1 MVDKISKEKR
11 SENMSR
17 IRSRDTKPEI
27 KLRSELHR
35 RGFRF
40 RVCRKDLPGKPDI
53 VLPKYKTVIQVH
65 GCFWHRHEG
74 CKEATVPKT
83 RTEWWLEKLNKNV
96 RRDRQVEEELRELGW
111 KVIIVWECEL
121 KKKSIDAFIDRLEL
135 TIKNE

>member
-1 MVDKISKEKR
+1 
-11 SENMSR
+11 MSR

-27 KLRSELHR
+27 ILRSHLHQ

-53 VLPKYKTVIQVH
+53 VLPKYKTVIQVN

-96 RRDRQVEEELRELGW
+96 SRDREVEAQLQELGW
-111 KVIIVWECEL
+111 RVLTVWACEL
-121 KKKSIDAFIDRLEL
+121 SKNNIEKLLDKLE
-135 TIKNE
+135 IKIKE

>member
-1 MVDKISKEKR
+1 MIDKITKEERSK
-11 SENMSR
+11 NMSR

-27 KLRSELHR
+27 ILRSHLHQ

-53 VLPKYKTVIQVH
+53 VLPKYKTVIQVN

-96 RRDRQVEEELRELGW
+96 SRDREVEAQLQELGW
-111 KVIIVWECEL
+111 RVLTVWACEL
-121 KKKSIDAFIDRLEL
+121 SKNNIEKLLDKLE
-135 TIKNE
+135 IKIKE